1 MPLVPVIAG
10 MVQVPA
16 GGVTITD
23 PGVAY
28 IRSDGNDTTGNGS
41 PSKPYLTLAPAVTAG
56 FLNFDIGEGVTV
68 GDITYSDNTDRS
80 LVLCGRGS
88 ASVVGNISNNGG
100 GSLTILITE
109 LLVGTITTRPPKAA
123 DTQNG
128 VAAGGIII
136 NGIASATI
144 QNLISTGGAG
154 GDGDGGT
161 PGGNGGDA
169 GSIEV
174 YGPVSITN
182 AITMLGGAGG
192 ADGGGGAGVAGADGS
207 LLLSQCPSVP
217 TPNPD
222 SITVT
227 GAIVAGVFYTNTYP

>member
-1 MPLVPVIAG
+1 MGFIPPKPSSSASV
-10 MVQVPA
+10 
-16 GGVTITD
+16 TD

-41 PSKPYLTLAPAVTAG
+41 PTAPYLTLAPAVTAG
-56 FLNFDIGEGVTV
+56 FLNFDIGEGITV

-80 LVLCGRGS
+80 LVLCGRGPT
-88 ASVVGNISNNGG
+88 SVVTNISNNGG
-100 GSLTILITE
+100 GALTLLITE
-109 LLVGTITTRPPKAA
+109 VFIGDITTQPPKAA

-144 QNLISTGGAG
+144 QNLTSSGGAG

-169 GSIEV
+169 GNIEV

-182 AITMLGGAGG
+182 AVTMLGGGGG
-192 ADGGGGAGVAGADGS
+192 ADGGGGAGSAGADGS
-207 LLLSQCPSVP
+207 IILSQCPTIP
-217 TPNPD
+217 TPTPD
-222 SITVT
+222 SVTVT